1 MNTGLLILIIITAV
15 ILTAVYLF
23 HMAEY
28 TIYKYIWGG
37 NKRIF
42 PSEKR
47 VEIV

>member
-1 MNTGLLILIIITAV
+1 MNAGLLILIIIISV
-15 ILTAVYLF
+15 ILTAVCVF

-28 TIYKYIWGG
+28 AIYKYIWG

>member
-1 MNTGLLILIIITAV
+1 MNVGLLILIIITAV
-15 ILTAVYLF
+15 ILTAVCLF

-28 TIYKYIWGG
+28 TIYKYIWG